1 MGARIPRLVV
11 IEAKSMT
18 YTAYEGR
25 KRIDKIKS
33 SIHLDS
39 EFVEYFRKHT
49 EEVMSDIDGGSDDQA

>member
-1 MGARIPRLVV
+1 
-11 IEAKSMT
+11 MT

-49 EEVMSDIDGGSDDQA
+49 EEVMSDIDGGGDDQA